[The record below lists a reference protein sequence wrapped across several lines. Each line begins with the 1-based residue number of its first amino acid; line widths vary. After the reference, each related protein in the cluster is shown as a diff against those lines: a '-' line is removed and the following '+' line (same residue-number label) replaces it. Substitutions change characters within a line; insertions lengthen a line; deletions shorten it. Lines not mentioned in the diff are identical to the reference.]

1 MNVLNSKP
9 QINLKNHI
17 SNKNKGES
25 IRYCPKITV
34 PNTLALS
41 FGGRTATPDEPP
53 RRDFALQ
60 RCFHHPASQKTG
72 ALIKSARRVTQY
84 NSLLRFLFLFFR
96 TEVYIPSPPQTAKNP
111 PPAFLSDCQR
121 GIFSYAV
128 LVQECSQFIGH
139 KARNERRNDCPPEFV
154 SKHAGGLF

>member
-41 FGGRTATPDEPP
+41 
-53 RRDFALQ
+53 
-60 RCFHHPASQKTG
+60 
-72 ALIKSARRVTQY
+72 
-84 NSLLRFLFLFFR
+84 
-96 TEVYIPSPPQTAKNP
+96 
-111 PPAFLSDCQR
+111 
-121 GIFSYAV
+121 
-128 LVQECSQFIGH
+128 
-139 KARNERRNDCPPEFV
+139 
-154 SKHAGGLF
+154 AGGGDGSRTNSRRSIVKNRNFQAENVALLWAEILHIEPHPVP

>member
-41 FGGRTATPDEPP
+41 QFTSRRLRVHDKVEVGLGVRTP
-53 RRDFALQ
+53 
-60 RCFHHPASQKTG
+60 
-72 ALIKSARRVTQY
+72 
-84 NSLLRFLFLFFR
+84 
-96 TEVYIPSPPQTAKNP
+96 
-111 PPAFLSDCQR
+111 
-121 GIFSYAV
+121 
-128 LVQECSQFIGH
+128 
-139 KARNERRNDCPPEFV
+139 
-154 SKHAGGLF
+154 

>member
-41 FGGRTATPDEPP
+41 FGGGDVTLCELFGQFPGSRLRVHDE
-53 RRDFALQ
+53 
-60 RCFHHPASQKTG
+60 
-72 ALIKSARRVTQY
+72 V
-84 NSLLRFLFLFFR
+84 
-96 TEVYIPSPPQTAKNP
+96 E
-111 PPAFLSDCQR
+111 
-121 GIFSYAV
+121 
-128 LVQECSQFIGH
+128 
-139 KARNERRNDCPPEFV
+139 
-154 SKHAGGLF
+154 AGLGV

>member
-41 FGGRTATPDEPP
+41 VGGGDGSRTHVQKELSVGVSGCRRSTTFPP
-53 RRDFALQ
+53 RHADRQASALV
-60 RCFHHPASQKTG
+60 AS
-72 ALIKSARRVTQY
+72 
-84 NSLLRFLFLFFR
+84 
-96 TEVYIPSPPQTAKNP
+96 
-111 PPAFLSDCQR
+111 
-121 GIFSYAV
+121 
-128 LVQECSQFIGH
+128 
-139 KARNERRNDCPPEFV
+139 
-154 SKHAGGLF
+154 

>member
-41 FGGRTATPDEPP
+41 VGGAGESLVELA
-53 RRDFALQ
+53 ALD
-60 RCFHHPASQKTG
+60 
-72 ALIKSARRVTQY
+72 V
-84 NSLLRFLFLFFR
+84 
-96 TEVYIPSPPQTAKNP
+96 
-111 PPAFLSDCQR
+111 
-121 GIFSYAV
+121 
-128 LVQECSQFIGH
+128 
-139 KARNERRNDCPPEFV
+139 
-154 SKHAGGLF
+154 

>member
-41 FGGRTATPDEPP
+41 FS
-53 RRDFALQ
+53 LQ
-60 RCFHHPASQKTG
+60 RCFHHPTSRKTG
-72 ALIKSARRVTQY
+72 APIKSACRVTQY

-139 KARNERRNDCPPEFV
+139 KARNKRRNDGPPEFV

>member
-41 FGGRTATPDEPP
+41 RFIVKNYGFSA
-53 RRDFALQ
+53 
-60 RCFHHPASQKTG
+60 QKYG
-72 ALIKSARRVTQY
+72 VAMA
-84 NSLLRFLFLFFR
+84 
-96 TEVYIPSPPQTAKNP
+96 
-111 PPAFLSDCQR
+111 
-121 GIFSYAV
+121 
-128 LVQECSQFIGH
+128 
-139 KARNERRNDCPPEFV
+139 
-154 SKHAGGLF
+154 

>member
-41 FGGRTATPDEPP
+41 TLCELFGQFASRRLRVHDKVEVGLGVRTP
-53 RRDFALQ
+53 
-60 RCFHHPASQKTG
+60 
-72 ALIKSARRVTQY
+72 
-84 NSLLRFLFLFFR
+84 
-96 TEVYIPSPPQTAKNP
+96 
-111 PPAFLSDCQR
+111 
-121 GIFSYAV
+121 
-128 LVQECSQFIGH
+128 
-139 KARNERRNDCPPEFV
+139 
-154 SKHAGGLF
+154 

>member
-41 FGGRTATPDEPP
+41 PEENEKSEP
-53 RRDFALQ
+53 
-60 RCFHHPASQKTG
+60 
-72 ALIKSARRVTQY
+72 
-84 NSLLRFLFLFFR
+84 
-96 TEVYIPSPPQTAKNP
+96 
-111 PPAFLSDCQR
+111 
-121 GIFSYAV
+121 FSNR
-128 LVQECSQFIGH
+128 
-139 KARNERRNDCPPEFV
+139 K
-154 SKHAGGLF
+154 

>member
-41 FGGRTATPDEPP
+41 SRRLRVHDKVEVGLGVRTP
-53 RRDFALQ
+53 
-60 RCFHHPASQKTG
+60 
-72 ALIKSARRVTQY
+72 
-84 NSLLRFLFLFFR
+84 
-96 TEVYIPSPPQTAKNP
+96 
-111 PPAFLSDCQR
+111 
-121 GIFSYAV
+121 
-128 LVQECSQFIGH
+128 
-139 KARNERRNDCPPEFV
+139 
-154 SKHAGGLF
+154 

>member
-41 FGGRTATPDEPP
+41 AGRTPALRFRLTALFSSSRFPENWYADKIHLPLCTIQ
-53 RRDFALQ
+53 FASTFFILSD
-60 RCFHHPASQKTG
+60 RGLHFVASTDSKKSPASFPFG
-72 ALIKSARRVTQY
+72 LPAGDFHFSAEAPSVHRPQGRKPTLQLQPTKVCFQV
-84 NSLLRFLFLFFR
+84 FR
-96 TEVYIPSPPQTAKNP
+96 
-111 PPAFLSDCQR
+111 
-121 GIFSYAV
+121 
-128 LVQECSQFIGH
+128 
-139 KARNERRNDCPPEFV
+139 
-154 SKHAGGLF
+154 GLFPAQ

>member
-41 FGGRTATPDEPP
+41 VGGGNVTLCELFGQFASRRLRVHDKVEVGLGVRTP
-53 RRDFALQ
+53 
-60 RCFHHPASQKTG
+60 
-72 ALIKSARRVTQY
+72 
-84 NSLLRFLFLFFR
+84 
-96 TEVYIPSPPQTAKNP
+96 
-111 PPAFLSDCQR
+111 
-121 GIFSYAV
+121 
-128 LVQECSQFIGH
+128 
-139 KARNERRNDCPPEFV
+139 
-154 SKHAGGLF
+154 

>member
-41 FGGRTATPDEPP
+41 VGGRTATPDEPP

-60 RCFHHPASQKTG
+60 RCFHHPASRKTG
-72 ALIKSARRVTQY
+72 TLIKSIFRFAQH
-84 NSLLRFLFLFFR
+84 NLLLRSLFFR
-96 TEVYIPSPPQTAKNP
+96 TEVYIPSHPQTAKNP

-128 LVQECSQFIGH
+128 LMH
-139 KARNERRNDCPPEFV
+139 RFV
-154 SKHAGGLF
+154 SLPYTSSYSSCLSPL

>member
-41 FGGRTATPDEPP
+41 FGGGDVTLCELFGQFPCSRLRVHDEVKVSLGVRTP
-53 RRDFALQ
+53 
-60 RCFHHPASQKTG
+60 
-72 ALIKSARRVTQY
+72 
-84 NSLLRFLFLFFR
+84 
-96 TEVYIPSPPQTAKNP
+96 
-111 PPAFLSDCQR
+111 
-121 GIFSYAV
+121 
-128 LVQECSQFIGH
+128 
-139 KARNERRNDCPPEFV
+139 
-154 SKHAGGLF
+154 